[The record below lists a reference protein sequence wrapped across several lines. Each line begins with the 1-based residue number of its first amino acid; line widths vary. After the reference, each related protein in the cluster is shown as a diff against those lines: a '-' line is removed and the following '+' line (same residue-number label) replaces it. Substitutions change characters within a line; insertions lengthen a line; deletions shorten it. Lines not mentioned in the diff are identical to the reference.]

1 MGRKQI
7 LDEEQIEQ
15 IRNLYNSGTPV
26 LELSKSY
33 GVSKI
38 LIYRVINKTGAYR
51 DNPLNLGNPVLD
63 AHGMVVNVTPTNS

>member
-1 MGRKQI
+1 MGRKQV

-15 IRNLYNSGTPV
+15 IRNLYNGGTSA

-38 LIYRVINKTGAYR
+38 LIYRVINKKGAYR
-51 DNPLNLGNPVLD
+51 DNPLVLGNPVLD
-63 AHGMVVNVTPTNS
+63 AHGMVVNVTPSS